1 MFETLWTTYL
11 YQPLF
16 NVLIWIYNNLTPLNL
31 GWAVVYLAI
40 LVRVVLL
47 PFTIMEERN
56 KIRNLRLVEAVKEIE
71 RGYKS
76 DHILKKE
83 EIRKVLK
90 KRKVQP
96 WLTVIVLG
104 AQLLVLVLLYQV
116 FLQGI
121 TGERVFRTLYSWVN
135 FPGKINTV
143 FFGFDLGTRHD
154 IVWSGAVGVF
164 LFLEIYLNF
173 RINRLRVTQ
182 ADLLYLILFPLFV
195 WWLLWILPMVKS
207 LFVLTSLLF
216 SVLVHQFMKMT
227 MFKKAAAH

>member
-1 MFETLWTTYL
+1 MFEALWNTYL

-16 NVLIWIYNNLTPLNL
+16 NTLIWIYNNFTAQNF

-56 KIRNLRLVEAVKEIE
+56 KIRNLRLVDAVKEVE

-76 DHILKKE
+76 DPILKKE

-96 WLTVIVLG
+96 WLTVVVLG

-121 TGERVFRTLYSWVN
+121 TGERVFRTLYS
-135 FPGKINTV
+135 
-143 FFGFDLGTRHD
+143 
-154 IVWSGAVGVF
+154 
-164 LFLEIYLNF
+164 
-173 RINRLRVTQ
+173 
-182 ADLLYLILFPLFV
+182 FV
-195 WWLLWILPMVKS
+195 D
-207 LFVLTSLLF
+207 
-216 SVLVHQFMKMT
+216 
-227 MFKKAAAH
+227 